1 MPLNGERNR
10 WPNRIEV
17 QRTFADFDDFWATAM
32 LAPSTGPV
40 IAAMPSDAVKVLK
53 GRVRARLPVNAA
65 GHERMGKRG

>member
-1 MPLNGERNR
+1 M
-10 WPNRIEV
+10 

-53 GRVRARLPVNAA
+53 GRVRGTPPGKRC
-65 GHERMGKRG
+65 GTHYHQRMGKRG